1 MSVPLPAAGAQAP
14 ARKGASSLRGRRG
27 RRQIDPDPIP
37 LRATCPKRGRGRL
50 DARARGTPHAE
61 KLRALLLSGRAA
73 RFGPLAKPCC
83 FGAARIDHID
93 MLIAPALTRGAVV
106 LSDRFADST
115 RAYQGVMGKA
125 DPHMIALL
133 ERVALG
139 DLRPDLTIVLD
150 LPAKEGL
157 ARASARAAPR
167 RSPTVFEREEIAF
180 HEGLRR
186 AFLHIAAGEP
196 DRCCVIDAL
205 QPKEEVAQA
214 IWQLVEARFLGP
226 RARRRRHE
234 QGSRGAG
241 KRPSGGCSAS
251 ARAR

>member
-14 ARKGASSLRGRRG
+14 ARKGRLITFEGGEGAGKST
-27 RRQIDPDPIP
+27 QIRF
-37 LRATCPKRGRGRL
+37 LCERL
-50 DARARGTPHAE
+50 AQSGVEVVLTREPGGTPHAE

-73 RFGPLAKPCC
+73 RFGP
-83 FGAARIDHID
+83 FGEALLFCAARIDHID

-157 ARASARAAPR
+157 ARASARRGAEAEPDR
-167 RSPTVFEREEIAF
+167 FEREEIAF

-226 RARRRRHE
+226 AN
-234 QGSRGAG
+234 QTA
-241 KRPSGGCSAS
+241 PT
-251 ARAR
+251 